1 MEKNP
6 LNGKQPATNGPKMY
20 SIYDTLGGM
29 RAWLP
34 IGLEGKEYRNQESGH
49 DPEYQI

>member
-20 SIYDTLGGM
+20 RIYDTLGGIKV
-29 RAWLP
+29 RLP
-34 IGLEGKEYRNQESGH
+34 DGLEGEEYRNQEGGH
-49 DPEYQI
+49 DPEYQV